1 VHHRSHCRFARR
13 SFSCAQRRLGVFMN
27 AVNLVF
33 LEEKGAAASA
43 LFTHQILT

>member
-1 VHHRSHCRFARR
+1 
-13 SFSCAQRRLGVFMN
+13 MN

>member
-1 VHHRSHCRFARR
+1 
-13 SFSCAQRRLGVFMN
+13 MN

-43 LFTHQILT
+43 LFTQQILT